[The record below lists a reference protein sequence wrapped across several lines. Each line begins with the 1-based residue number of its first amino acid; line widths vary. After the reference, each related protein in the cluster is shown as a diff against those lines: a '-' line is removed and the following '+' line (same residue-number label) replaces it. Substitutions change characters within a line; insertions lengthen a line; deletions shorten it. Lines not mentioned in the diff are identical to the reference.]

1 MSTNNVVV
9 PEFGMFTEEGDY
21 EVYRIVDLAKRAKLT
36 WHQVTG
42 LLEQLSNT
50 KGFEEATDTVVK
62 ERVWEELKY
71 E

>member
-9 PEFGMFTEEGDY
+9 PEFGMLTEEGDY
-21 EVYRIVDLAKRAKLT
+21 EVFRIVDLAKRARLT

-50 KGFEEATDTVVK
+50 EGFEESLDTVVK